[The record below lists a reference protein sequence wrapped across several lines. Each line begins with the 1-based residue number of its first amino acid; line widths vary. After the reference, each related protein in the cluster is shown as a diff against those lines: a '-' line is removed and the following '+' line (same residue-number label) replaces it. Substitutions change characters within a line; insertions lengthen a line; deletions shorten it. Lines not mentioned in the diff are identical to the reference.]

1 MASTTS
7 FASFSKTV
15 KSLLIDASVNNKI
28 QINGS
33 FNSSY
38 WASDVDLYVDC
49 SDTDIQKV
57 YKQIRKYCLKYK
69 PIEIKI
75 VRSDGNSKKYKRL
88 PALSKL
94 KNTATVKI
102 DTIFRGLAFP
112 IDCSVIYDWQPER
125 TYDGDKLI
133 QTFIQ
138 EIAEKKYGAYKAI
151 KRFETIGR
159 MLGFKTRLFPKVSNN
174 TTIGVMYLS
183 ANRLIMLNDNH
194 SQFSSEER
202 EQLKDTIR
210 EDLRRVGEEGQP
222 ISLQP
227 AEILKKLDEL
237 LLALL

>member
-33 FNSSY
+33 FTSSY
-38 WASDVDLYVDC
+38 WASDIDLYEDC

-75 VRSDGNSKKYKRL
+75 VHQDGSSKKYKRL
-88 PALSKL
+88 PPLSKL
-94 KNTATVKI
+94 KNTAMIKI

-133 QTFIQ
+133 HTFIQ

-151 KRFETIGR
+151 KRFETIGK

-183 ANRLIMLNDNH
+183 ANRLAMLKDNH
-194 SQFSSEER
+194 SQFSPEEK
-202 EQLKDTIR
+202 EQLRDTIR